1 MTSIAIVEDND
12 KIRDLIRQYL
22 DNQENYECKMAFD
35 SVEALLKEAREGHL
49 PDVILISNCRGCRVL
64 ME

>member
-22 DNQENYECKMAFD
+22 ENQENYECKMAFD
-35 SVEALLKEAREGHL
+35 SVEAFFKDNKRRE
-49 PDVILISNCRGCRVL
+49 IA
-64 ME
+64 